1 MISVPHPI
9 CLLITNQ
16 YQFLS
21 SMFNRFP
28 SLLNNWIDQH
38 EKEVNKLANIESG
51 GDFEVYSSI
60 YHSEISRVDSCY
72 DEMQLFYQALLIMA
86 YSYYES
92 ILSRIAKE
100 ETVKER
106 PSCIAHKYGIGLNGE
121 YSEISEYIHHTILPL
136 RNQLCHNNNGTLF
149 ARNKDGQELHN
160 IKILVS
166 SHDIEIEGGR
176 IYIKRPQFIQD
187 ILDKEYKM
195 LLKLADICCYNTKY
209 I

>member
-1 MISVPHPI
+1 MISAPHPI
-9 CLLITNQ
+9 RLLITNQ

-21 SMFNRFP
+21 SMLNRFP
-28 SLLNNWIDQH
+28 SLLNNWIDQQ
-38 EKEVNKLANIESG
+38 EKEVNGLANIESK

-72 DEMQLFYQALLIMA
+72 DEMQLFYQALLIMV

-106 PSCIAHKYGIGLNGE
+106 PNCIAHKYGIELMVN
-121 YSEISEYIHHTILPL
+121 ILKFQ
-136 RNQLCHNNNGTLF
+136 NIFTTLF
-149 ARNKDGQELHN
+149 YHSVINCATTTMELYSQG
-160 IKILVS
+160 I
-166 SHDIEIEGGR
+166 R
-176 IYIKRPQFIQD
+176 M
-187 ILDKEYKM
+187 DKNC
-195 LLKLADICCYNTKY
+195 I